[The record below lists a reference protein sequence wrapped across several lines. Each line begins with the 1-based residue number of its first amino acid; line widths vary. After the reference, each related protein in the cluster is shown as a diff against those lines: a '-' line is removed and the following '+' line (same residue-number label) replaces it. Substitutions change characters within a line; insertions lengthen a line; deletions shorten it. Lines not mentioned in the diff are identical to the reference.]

1 MPFMVKVEN
10 FQSIKSATIQ
20 VEGFTVVHGPNNS
33 GKSALHRALTGLAQN
48 TKGTAFV
55 RDGASKMRVTVE
67 FPDTKITWEKGRST
81 KPAYTVNGGAPLH
94 PGQGVPDEVREALR
108 ISPLKLTGGREIWP
122 QIAPQFTGQVFMLD
136 LPGSV
141 MAEAIADVDR
151 VGQLNEALRLA
162 QSDKRQADGELKVRL
177 QDRDRAQL
185 ALEDL
190 KGLDEVEKETAA
202 IEGVI
207 ILAQRF
213 EVAIAGLSELQI
225 RRDVAQQRVVSLSG
239 AEEVVVPP
247 SLETEQILVD
257 LEALAGLQKRQM
269 QATDRVAR
277 LSGIE
282 AADLNP
288 DGTAAERA
296 LAALT
301 ILDGFREHL
310 TKAQQGVQSL
320 ESQLQEVQKQT
331 IVAEEQ
337 VTKDLAELGFCPV
350 CGSDTHKAC
359 AEDALL

>member
-33 GKSALHRALTGLAQN
+33 GKSSLHRALTGLAQN

-55 RDGASKMRVTVE
+55 RDGAPKMRVTVE

-108 ISPLKLTGGREIWP
+108 ISPLKLTGGRELWP

-151 VGQLNEALRLA
+151 VGQLNEALRLT

-185 ALEDL
+185 ALEDF

-202 IEGVI
+202 IEAAI
-207 ILAQRF
+207 SLAQRI
-213 EVAIAGLSELQI
+213 ERAIEG
-225 RRDVAQQRVVSLSG
+225 
-239 AEEVVVPP
+239 
-247 SLETEQILVD
+247 
-257 LEALAGLQKRQM
+257 LAGLQNRWDEARQRVTGLLGVE
-269 QATDRVAR
+269 QVDIPQVHEETRLLTEIEELETLQRRRKTAVDRVTSLA
-277 LSGIE
+277 GIE
-282 AADLNP
+282 GSELVPNVTD
-288 DGTAAERA
+288 AERA

-301 ILDGFREHL
+301 ILDGFRDRL
-310 TKAQQGVQSL
+310 GVAQQTVQTLGLQLL
-320 ESQLQEVQKQT
+320 ESQTQMLEAEKQ
-331 IVAEEQ
+331 VAIC
-337 VTKDLAELGFCPV
+337 LAELGECPV
-350 CGSDTHKAC
+350 CGAETHKGVC
-359 AEDALL
+359 P